1 MASLETGTVT
11 FKIGAE
17 NFGSAVCSEND
28 FNINFLGQ
36 KSFQIVKGV
45 KIY

>member
-17 NFGSAVCSEND
+17 NFGSEE
-28 FNINFLGQ
+28 
-36 KSFQIVKGV
+36 IVKVEGN
-45 KIY
+45 